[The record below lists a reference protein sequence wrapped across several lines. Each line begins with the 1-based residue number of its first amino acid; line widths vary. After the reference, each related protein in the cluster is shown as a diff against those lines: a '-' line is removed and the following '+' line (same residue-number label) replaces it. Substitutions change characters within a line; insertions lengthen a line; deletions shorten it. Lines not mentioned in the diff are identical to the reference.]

1 MSRTNRLLSL
11 MQIFHENRYP
21 VNAEILAKKLDVSI
35 RTIYRDIETLRQQG
49 VNIAGEAGIGYVLKD
64 SFLLPPMMFTAQ
76 EIEALILGSY
86 WVNTFA
92 DEALATSAKD
102 AIAKI
107 KNVIPKAYQCH
118 IEENTLFVPN
128 SSTPTELQSKN
139 QQFATHLRTA
149 IRLQHE
155 CKIAYCDE
163 KNETTERLIYPF
175 GIAFFGHKQ
184 VVMAWCC
191 LRDSFRH
198 FRMDRI
204 MAVTI
209 LDKCYSPNKS
219 ELLKKWYQTLNIKP
233 LK

>member
-1 MSRTNRLLSL
+1 MSRTARLLAL
-11 MQIFHENRYP
+11 MQLFHDTHFAVTGE
-21 VNAEILAKKLDVSI
+21 VLAEKLNVSV
-35 RTIYRDIETLRQQG
+35 RTVYRDIETLRQQG
-49 VNIAGEAGIGYVLKD
+49 VDIAGEAGIGYVLKD

-92 DEALATSAKD
+92 DEALSTSARD

-107 KNVIPKAYQCH
+107 KNVIPKAFQRH
-118 IEENTLFVPN
+118 VEENTLFVPT
-128 SSTPTELQSKN
+128 SASPSELQSKN
-139 QQFATHLRTA
+139 QKYATHLRTA
-149 IRLQHE
+149 IRLQHT

-163 KNETTERLIYPF
+163 KNETTTRLIYPF
-175 GIAFFGHKQ
+175 GIAFFGDKQ

-191 LRDSFRH
+191 LRESYRH

-204 MAVTI
+204 IDLTM
-209 LDKCYSPNKS
+209 LDKCYSPNKA
-219 ELLKKWYQTLNIKP
+219 ELLKKWYKTLNIKP